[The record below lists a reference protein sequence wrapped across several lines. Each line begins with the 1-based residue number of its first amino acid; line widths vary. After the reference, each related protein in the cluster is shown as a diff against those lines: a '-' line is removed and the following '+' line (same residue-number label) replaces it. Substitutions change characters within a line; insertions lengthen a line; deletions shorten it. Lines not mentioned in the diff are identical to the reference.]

1 MPPSREYSRITL
13 LDLSIEA
20 VAPKRC
26 GGAVAGSPTGDLPG
40 SELRLA
46 MMTPGIVRLA
56 TAAQCAMKM
65 NQIRPLT
72 TRVTATA
79 MIIFCN
85 ISMHFS

>member
-1 MPPSREYSRITL
+1 LPGYRFDRPTGG
-13 LDLSIEA
+13 
-20 VAPKRC
+20 VAPKRHDD
-26 GGAVAGSPTGDLPG
+26 ALARSPTGDLPG
-40 SELRLA
+40 SKLRLA
-46 MMTPGIVRLA
+46 MMTPMRLA

-72 TRVTATA
+72 TRATATV